1 MIDRLIGALVIVA
14 LVILG
19 GWWFKGKLAENQRL
33 RDTVAVHEQAAAE
46 MSRPTTICRPR
57 KRSPT
62 KPHPRR
68 ALARRRRDRSKDT
81 FRGNLNA
88 RVHADPVSNAWAAV
102 PVPAAVAECVRDP
115 GACSGATGGTS
126 RAAGMDVRPNAGA
139 AGAGPAAKP

>member
-46 MSRPTTICRPR
+46 NEQAYNDLQAAKEKSD
-57 KRSPT
+57 KAASAA
-62 KPHPRR
+62 R
-68 ALARRRRDRSKDT
+68 ARESKARQEQDT

-88 RVHADPVSNAWAAV
+88 RVHADPVSNAWASV

-139 AGAGPAAKP
+139 AGAGPAVKP